1 MQTLAGNLIHKMHI
15 LHEKMTCF
23 HLPVSEQLPEEEL
36 HAIFDVS
43 GISLL
48 VLSSLHEYIHTCLHP
63 LNFKYYSETFLI
75 RAIQLYMQ

>member
-1 MQTLAGNLIHKMHI
+1 MQNSAGNPIHKMHI
-15 LHEKMTCF
+15 LREKMACL

-48 VLSSLHEYIHTCLHP
+48 ALS
-63 LNFKYYSETFLI
+63 
-75 RAIQLYMQ
+75 